1 MAIIRETNGD
11 AAAGA
16 DTRYTLS
23 LDDVFQGTLDPAG
36 DNDWVKVELSAGTI
50 YLFTIKTDEAVTG
63 DNPLGLELFDSGGS
77 YLVRSEYKAEAPT
90 VNASIVFK
98 ATETGSYYINARSV
112 ADDYSGSYEI
122 SFTENTIPVGT
133 YDEMADYM
141 TDDFWEFW
149 GSPAFAFDVGPG
161 DTLSVN
167 INVLTK
173 DGQALARWALEA
185 WTNVT
190 GIHFQIVTDEADLT
204 FTNEP
209 GHTTGGADVVTPE
222 GVALAAGVNV
232 QPGWV
237 EKGGNTPDS
246 YSFLSIIH
254 EIGHAL
260 GLGHPGPYPE
270 PFGAWVAY
278 FGVDNVFL
286 IDSQQI
292 SLMSYFHHD
301 VNTYLKLD
309 WAFAVTPMIADI
321 IAIQKL
327 YGVPD
332 SINTG
337 DTVYGYKSNVEGYM
351 GDLFALWVG
360 EADPFFGVNAG
371 AYSVPAF
378 ADLDGDGDPD
388 LVIGN
393 QEGAML
399 FFENTGA
406 VTAPDFTE
414 RAGAGN
420 PFQGVVT
427 GGGFSKP
434 VFVDLDGDGDL
445 DVVVGMGWGDLMY
458 LENAG
463 TQSRPRFIEHSDA
476 ANPLNGINTGA
487 AVSAPAFADLDNDG
501 DPDMVVGD
509 SDGPVHYF
517 ENIGTHA
524 NPRFIE
530 RTGAANPLHGANVG
544 EWVNPSFVDLDNDG
558 DADLVTANW
567 QGTYYYFENTGES
580 DTPAFIERTGVDNP
594 LNGLQGEVDS
604 APAFAD
610 LDDDGD
616 PDLIIGNRYGT
627 LSYFENAGTP
637 AAPDFISTN
646 LTNPIA
652 LTLYDNGG
660 IDTLDLRT
668 DRNDQ
673 RVDLRPEGISD
684 VYGLTGNLV
693 IARDT
698 VIENV
703 VAGSGND
710 RVVGNAVA
718 NYINGREGD
727 DRIWGGG
734 GDDILE
740 GGAGADRLDGDAG
753 MDWVSYQ
760 GSDAAVTVNLA
771 AGTVTGGHAD
781 GDVLT
786 EIENVIGSE
795 YGDVLVGDDDTN
807 RLEGR
812 AGADQLDGGGG
823 EDWVSYLESD
833 TGVTVNLGDNT
844 VAGGHA
850 DGDVLVNVE
859 NVAGSGHDDVLTG
872 DAGANR
878 LDGGRGDDLL
888 EGRSGADRLV
898 GGAGEDTASY
908 AQSNA
913 GVTVRLHSLLTQGG
927 DAEGDTFGA
936 LVRVGYTGSGGDARE
951 ETVPDIEHLRGSAY
965 ADTLAGDSRANRLEG
980 GAGDDRLYGGPTGGD
995 DVLRGGPGADALYG
1009 GSGDD
1014 VLEGGPGADTLKGG
1028 SGADTASYEHSDAAV
1043 VVHLSEGT
1051 VQGGH
1056 AEGDVLAGI
1065 ENITGSAYDDVLTG
1079 DENANVLEG
1088 RAGADQLNGG
1098 TGVDRVSY
1106 RGSDAGVV
1114 VRLREGTGERGHAEG
1129 DVITEVEDV
1138 SGSAFNDGLVGDN
1151 GANTLAGNA
1160 GNDGLWGGH
1169 GDDVLEGGAGAD
1181 RLFGGTGTDTVSYRS
1196 SDMGVAVNLK
1206 EGAAAGGHAQGDTIT
1221 DVENL
1226 TGSVYRDV
1234 LVGDDGANRL
1244 DGDGGDDEL
1253 KGGLGNDR
1261 LLGNLGDD
1269 RLYGGGGSDELRGS
1283 EGNDRLFGE
1292 AGEDSLYGGDDDDEL
1307 HGGDNNDQLFGEVG
1321 DDRLD
1326 GGAGNDALN
1335 GGDGNDRLI
1344 GEAGADDMD
1353 GGSGIDWV
1361 SYQESDAGVTVDL
1374 TEGTAE
1380 GGHAQGD
1387 VMTNVEN
1394 LVGSGYADVLTGD
1407 AAANTLQ
1414 GLDGDDELRGN
1425 GGNDVLEGGAGADQL
1440 DGGAGVDAVS
1450 YRDSDAGITVNLAG
1464 GPGEGGHA
1472 EGDVMTGI
1480 ENVIGSGYDD
1490 RITGD
1495 DTANR
1500 LEGGDGD
1507 DQLRGGGG
1515 ADRLEGGDGDDD
1527 LQGGGGADRL
1537 DGGEGTDWVKYWRSD
1552 TGVTVNLEEGSGKGG
1567 DAEGDVMMDIEHVLG
1582 TSHNDVLIGDNGHNY
1597 LDGLDGNDELRGN
1610 DGDDWLTGRVGA
1622 DRLDGGGGFDWVS
1635 YWSSDAG
1642 VTVNLE
1648 DGTAEGGHAEGDV
1661 IVNFENIQGSDHGD
1675 VLVGD
1680 NGVNYLWGLDGD
1692 DEIQGNGGDD
1702 RLSGGAGADI
1712 FIFETGHGYDTI
1724 HDFTDNEDR
1733 IDLSAFNLS
1742 GFDDLTITS
1751 IPGRLK
1757 IDLSEHG
1764 GGDILLRDFDMADL
1778 DATDFIL

>member
-63 DNPLGLELFDSGGS
+63 DNPLGLELFDSGGN

-141 TDDFWEFW
+141 TDDYWEFW

-209 GHTTGGADVVTPE
+209 GRTTGGADVVTPE
-222 GVALAAGVNV
+222 GVALAANVNV

-237 EKGGNTPDS
+237 EEGGNTLDS
-246 YSFLSIIH
+246 YSFLSIVH

-351 GDLFALWVG
+351 GDLFALWTG
-360 EADPFFGVNAG
+360 ERNPLFHTGVER
-371 AYSVPAF
+371 YSAPAF

-414 RAGAGN
+414 RVGAGN
-420 PFQGVVT
+420 PFQGVVA
-427 GGGFSKP
+427 GGGSSKP

-445 DVVVGMGWGDLMY
+445 DVVVGEVWGDLIY

-463 TQSRPRFIEHSDA
+463 TQSRPRFIEHSGA
-476 ANPLNGINTGA
+476 ANPLNGVNTGA

-509 SDGPVHYF
+509 SDGDVHYF

-544 EWVNPSFVDLDNDG
+544 EWVIPSFVDLDNDG

-567 QGTYYYFENTGES
+567 LGIHYYFENTGES

-710 RVVGNAVA
+710 IVVGNAVA
-718 NYINGREGD
+718 NYISGADGN
-727 DRIWGGG
+727 DRIWGSG

-740 GGAGADRLDGDAG
+740 GGAG
-753 MDWVSYQ
+753 
-760 GSDAAVTVNLA
+760 N
-771 AGTVTGGHAD
+771 
-781 GDVLT
+781 
-786 EIENVIGSE
+786 
-795 YGDVLVGDDDTN
+795 DT
-807 RLEGR
+807 
-812 AGADQLDGGGG
+812 
-823 EDWVSYLESD
+823 
-833 TGVTVNLGDNT
+833 
-844 VAGGHA
+844 
-850 DGDVLVNVE
+850 
-859 NVAGSGHDDVLTG
+859 
-872 DAGANR
+872 
-878 LDGGRGDDLL
+878 
-888 EGRSGADRLV
+888 
-898 GGAGEDTASY
+898 
-908 AQSNA
+908 
-913 GVTVRLHSLLTQGG
+913 
-927 DAEGDTFGA
+927 
-936 LVRVGYTGSGGDARE
+936 
-951 ETVPDIEHLRGSAY
+951 
-965 ADTLAGDSRANRLEG
+965 
-980 GAGDDRLYGGPTGGD
+980 
-995 DVLRGGPGADALYG
+995 
-1009 GSGDD
+1009 
-1014 VLEGGPGADTLKGG
+1014 
-1028 SGADTASYEHSDAAV
+1028 
-1043 VVHLSEGT
+1043 
-1051 VQGGH
+1051 
-1056 AEGDVLAGI
+1056 
-1065 ENITGSAYDDVLTG
+1065 
-1079 DENANVLEG
+1079 
-1088 RAGADQLNGG
+1088 LNGG
-1098 TGVDRVSY
+1098 
-1106 RGSDAGVV
+1106 
-1114 VRLREGTGERGHAEG
+1114 
-1129 DVITEVEDV
+1129 
-1138 SGSAFNDGLVGDN
+1138 
-1151 GANTLAGNA
+1151 
-1160 GNDGLWGGH
+1160 
-1169 GDDVLEGGAGAD
+1169 
-1181 RLFGGTGTDTVSYRS
+1181 
-1196 SDMGVAVNLK
+1196 
-1206 EGAAAGGHAQGDTIT
+1206 
-1221 DVENL
+1221 
-1226 TGSVYRDV
+1226 
-1234 LVGDDGANRL
+1234 
-1244 DGDGGDDEL
+1244 
-1253 KGGLGNDR
+1253 
-1261 LLGNLGDD
+1261 
-1269 RLYGGGGSDELRGS
+1269 
-1283 EGNDRLFGE
+1283 
-1292 AGEDSLYGGDDDDEL
+1292 
-1307 HGGDNNDQLFGEVG
+1307 
-1321 DDRLD
+1321 
-1326 GGAGNDALN
+1326 
-1335 GGDGNDRLI
+1335 
-1344 GEAGADDMD
+1344 
-1353 GGSGIDWV
+1353 
-1361 SYQESDAGVTVDL
+1361 
-1374 TEGTAE
+1374 
-1380 GGHAQGD
+1380 
-1387 VMTNVEN
+1387 
-1394 LVGSGYADVLTGD
+1394 
-1407 AAANTLQ
+1407 
-1414 GLDGDDELRGN
+1414 
-1425 GGNDVLEGGAGADQL
+1425 
-1440 DGGAGVDAVS
+1440 
-1450 YRDSDAGITVNLAG
+1450 
-1464 GPGEGGHA
+1464 P
-1472 EGDVMTGI
+1472 
-1480 ENVIGSGYDD
+1480 
-1490 RITGD
+1490 
-1495 DTANR
+1495 
-1500 LEGGDGD
+1500 
-1507 DQLRGGGG
+1507 
-1515 ADRLEGGDGDDD
+1515 
-1527 LQGGGGADRL
+1527 GADRL
-1537 DGGEGTDWVKYWRSD
+1537 DGGPGSD
-1552 TGVTVNLEEGSGKGG
+1552 TASYQHSAAAVLVRLQDASAVRLG
-1567 DAEGDVMMDIEHVLG
+1567 DAWGDVLTGIEHLVG
-1582 TSHNDVLIGDNGHNY
+1582 SAYNDILAGDGADNILKG
-1597 LDGLDGNDELRGN
+1597 E
-1610 DGDDWLTGRVGA
+1610 DGDDVLY
-1622 DRLDGGGGFDWVS
+1622 GGP
-1635 YWSSDAG
+1635 AG
-1642 VTVNLE
+1642 
-1648 DGTAEGGHAEGDV
+1648 
-1661 IVNFENIQGSDHGD
+1661 
-1675 VLVGD
+1675 
-1680 NGVNYLWGLDGD
+1680 GD
-1692 DEIQGNGGDD
+1692 DMMYGGNGDD
-1702 RLSGGAGADI
+1702 RLFGGRGDDTLTGGEGNDVLKGGPGADTI
-1712 FIFETGHGYDTI
+1712 IVDGDEMDVVFGGPDNDTFRFFPSDLGGGTI
-1724 HDFTDNEDR
+1724 RDFSDGEDI
-1733 IDLSAFNLS
+1733 IDLTEFTGISSMDDLDIVSHGDNVRIRLS
-1742 GFDDLTITS
+1742 GTDYSTTI
-1751 IPGRLK
+1751 I
-1757 IDLSEHG
+1757 LS
-1764 GGDILLRDFDMADL
+1764 DFDVGNL
-1778 DATDFIL
+1778 DNSDFLF